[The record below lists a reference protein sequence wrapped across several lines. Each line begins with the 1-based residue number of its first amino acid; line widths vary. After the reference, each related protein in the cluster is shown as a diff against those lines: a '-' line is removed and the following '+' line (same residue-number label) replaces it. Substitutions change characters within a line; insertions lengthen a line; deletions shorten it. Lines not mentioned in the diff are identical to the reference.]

1 MAPTPRCG
9 CLISYKMSTINMYL
23 TRLRVV
29 GLVFL
34 LESCKKSGI
43 VAEMAVG
50 YKRVAKQSH
59 KLHIV
64 VV

>member
-50 YKRVAKQSH
+50 YKRVAK
-59 KLHIV
+59 
-64 VV
+64 

>member
-1 MAPTPRCG
+1 
-9 CLISYKMSTINMYL
+9 MSTINMYL

-34 LESCKKSGI
+34 LESCKKSRI

-59 KLHIV
+59 KLHTV
-64 VV
+64 VVPAR